1 MGAFIKYETSNART
15 FAINTTT
22 SKITRPNRA
31 INASDLFG
39 AIIKIDGYSHLV
51 VTVVEDT
58 TTITAYIVVSG
69 ELGGMVATLTYT
81 KGTDLFI
88 LGETP
93 LTNVKIN
100 SFGKEVS

>member
-31 INASDLFG
+31 INVSDLFG
-39 AIIKIDGYSHLV
+39 AIIKIDGNNCLV
-51 VTVVEDT
+51 VTAEETT
-58 TTITAYIVVSG
+58 TTITAYVII
-69 ELGGMVATLTYT
+69 GGVITTLTYT
-81 KGTDLFI
+81 KATDVFA
-88 LGETP
+88 LGETD